1 MSDDLTTVWED
12 WSHGTVEPTARIRKR
27 VFWNGSIVTEFCIQL
42 EYNRSVHYKMEEAA
56 YHEVAR
62 FDHNIAPNRGH
73 DIREE
78 GIHMDLFPRT
88 DHEQKV
94 WDFPPYPLRQAPQ
107 FCREF
112 LEEHR
117 AYYLGR
123 FEPIVGVPVQ
133 NSYYR

>member
-1 MSDDLTTVWED
+1 
-12 WSHGTVEPTARIRKR
+12 
-27 VFWNGSIVTEFCIQL
+27 
-42 EYNRSVHYKMEEAA
+42 MEEAA

-62 FDHNIAPNRGH
+62 LDHNVAPNRGH

-78 GIHMDLFPRT
+78 GIHMDLPENRPRAKGVGLST
-88 DHEQKV
+88 VSITAGSTILSRVLE
-94 WDFPPYPLRQAPQ
+94 
-107 FCREF
+107 
-112 LEEHR
+112 EEHR